1 MTLTWPTKYEM
12 KGMNERNKTF
22 HVRRHLSNAKYET
35 KCLLKNDLITD
46 EQTNFSP

>member
-1 MTLTWPTKYEM
+1 MTLTWPTKYE
-12 KGMNERNKTF
+12 TP
-22 HVRRHLSNAKYET
+22 SS